1 MLTMLWGA
9 GVEKEKEKVPEPDC
23 VAADGAADGAAAG
36 AVGANIKGAAPV
48 GTAADWI
55 VDRSVC
61 FWGDGFLRRL
71 LLFLGLG
78 FAFPFALTCA
88 LALALAAALASASAV
103 GFLVP

>member
-1 MLTMLWGA
+1 MLWGA

-23 VAADGAADGAAAG
+23 VATAADGAADGAAAG
-36 AVGANIKGAAPV
+36 AVGANIEGVATV

-61 FWGDGFLRRL
+61 FWGGGFLSRL

-78 FAFPFALTCA
+78 FAFPFALACA
-88 LALALAAALASASAV
+88 LALALAAALASVSAM